1 VPDIFISYS
10 VQDEKLAR
18 FVKDH
23 CENQKLDVFLASIS
37 LDIGKHWTPQIKSA
51 LKASN
56 WVFLLAS
63 KAALASQNV
72 QMEVGGAIL
81 LEKELVPIMWD
92 IEPQELPRWIADYQG
107 IILKEA
113 TIENIN
119 LKISQL
125 AAKVRSE
132 KDEGTII
139 VICAV
144 LFGLF
149 CFLSAK

>member
-1 VPDIFISYS
+1 MADIFISYS

-37 LDIGKHWTPQIKSA
+37 LDSGEHWTPQIKLA

-63 KAALASQNV
+63 KAALASPNV
-72 QMEVGGAIL
+72 QMEVGGAVFS
-81 LEKELVPIMWD
+81 EKKLVPIMWD
-92 IEPQELPRWIADYQG
+92 VEPQELPRWIADYQG
-107 IILKEA
+107 IILKGA
-113 TIENIN
+113 TMENIN
-119 LKISQL
+119 LQMSQL

-132 KDEGTII
+132 KDKGTL
-139 VICAV
+139 VVGAV
-144 LFGLF
+144 FLGL
-149 CFLSAK
+149 LYLVAK